1 MKARTERTEIRNNI
15 ANKKRESV
23 CILQL
28 SSFDENWGEKGG
40 KYWERVKKNDSE

>member
-1 MKARTERTEIRNNI
+1 MKARQERSEIRNNI
-15 ANKKRESV
+15 ANKTRESV

-40 KYWERVKKNDSE
+40 KYWEGVKKNDSE